1 MKALINL
8 LILLAP
14 VIVLAAGAE
23 HGGDHHAIE
32 IPKSVI
38 YQVINVVILL
48 GGLVYFTK
56 DSIISLFAGRKSAY
70 LEAAQKSAFARE
82 QAEKEFVDIKNKL
95 ANLDNTRQEEI
106 NKAKAHADDLKKQII
121 EEADL
126 VAKRIKDE
134 AEMTAKLEVQR
145 AQRDLRHQLLSDS
158 VEAARI
164 VLTKDIG
171 ASDQQKLQNEFIN
184 HIEVVR

>member
-1 MKALINL
+1 MKALINV

-14 VIVLAAGAE
+14 VIVFASGAE

-38 YQVINVVILL
+38 YQAINVAILIA
-48 GGLVYFTK
+48 GLIYFTK
-56 DSIISLFAGRKSAY
+56 DGIVSFFAGRKVSY

-82 QAEKEFVDIKNKL
+82 QAEKEFVDIKSKL
-95 ANLDNTRQEEI
+95 SNLENTRQEQL
-106 NKAKAHADDLKKQII
+106 NKAKAHAADLKKQIE
-121 EEADL
+121 EEASL
-126 VAKRIKDE
+126 VSKRIRDE
-134 AEMTAKLEVQR
+134 AELTANLEVQR
-145 AQRDLRHQLLSDS
+145 AQRDLRHQLLNDS

-171 ASDQQKLQNEFIN
+171 ASDQQKLQKEFIN